1 MKEAKLWEPLSDNRV
16 RCHLCAHHCVIHP
29 DGRGICQVREN
40 RDGTLYTLVYEKLIA
55 QHVDPVEKKPLFH
68 VLPGSRAYSV
78 ATAGCNFRCDWCQN
92 YDISQLPREQMRI
105 IGQTVSPREIVDA
118 AGAAKC
124 RSIAYTYTEPT
135 IFFEYA
141 YDTAQLAQAAGL
153 LNVFVT
159 NGYMTQEMLEMSHPY
174 LDAANV
180 DLKAFRDETYRRY
193 IGARLQPVLDSLKQ
207 MKELGIWVEVTT
219 LLIPTLN
226 DDPGELKEAAQFIAE
241 ELGVETPWHLSRFY
255 PTYKLQDVPPT
266 PESTVTRAV
275 EIGRAAGLRYVYGG
289 NSRQSQNTTC
299 HSCGELLVQRFGYTI
314 GKNVVTSDG
323 TCPACST
330 PVAGLG
336 MGGTILQARDE
347 LSTELGADL

>member
-1 MKEAKLWEPLSDNRV
+1 MKEAMLWESLSEDRV
-16 RCHLCAHHCVIHP
+16 RCHLCAHHCVIQP

-40 RDGTLYTLVYEKLIA
+40 REGTLYTLVYERLIA

-68 VLPGSRAYSV
+68 VFPGSRAYSV

-92 YDISQLPREQMRI
+92 YDISQMPRDHHRI
-105 IGQTVSPREIVDA
+105 MGQAVSPREIVDA
-118 AGAAKC
+118 AKAARC
-124 RSIAYTYTEPT
+124 QSVAYTYTEPT

-141 YDTAQLAQAAGL
+141 YDIAQLAEEAGL

-159 NGYMTQEMLEMSHPY
+159 NGYMSEAMLEVAHPY

-180 DLKAFRDETYRRY
+180 DLKAFRDETYRQY
-193 IGARLQPVLDSLKQ
+193 VGARLQPVLDSLKQ
-207 MKELGIWVEVTT
+207 MKSLGIWVEVTT

-226 DDPGELKEAAQFIAE
+226 DDPGELKEAAEFIAE

-275 EIGRAAGLRYVYGG
+275 EIGKEAGLRYVYGG
-289 NSRQSQNTTC
+289 NTRQSQNTTC
-299 HSCGELLVQRFGYTI
+299 HSCGELLIRRSGYTI
-314 GKNVVTSDG
+314 GKNVVTPDG
-323 TCPACST
+323 CCPTCKT

-336 MGGTILQARDE
+336 MGGT
-347 LSTELGADL
+347 

>member
-1 MKEAKLWEPLSDNRV
+1 MKEAMLWESLSEDRV
-16 RCHLCAHHCVIHP
+16 RCHLCAHHCVIQP

-40 RDGTLYTLVYEKLIA
+40 REGTLYTLVYERLIA

-68 VLPGSRAYSV
+68 VFPGSRAYSV

-92 YDISQLPREQMRI
+92 YDISQMPRDHHRI
-105 IGQTVSPREIVDA
+105 MGQAVSPREIVDA
-118 AGAAKC
+118 AKAARC
-124 RSIAYTYTEPT
+124 QSVAYTYTEPT

-141 YDTAQLAQAAGL
+141 YDIAQLAEEAGL

-159 NGYMTQEMLEMSHPY
+159 NGYMSEAMLEVAHSY

-180 DLKAFRDETYRRY
+180 DLKAFRDETYRQY
-193 IGARLQPVLDSLKQ
+193 VGARLQPVLDSLKQ
-207 MKELGIWVEVTT
+207 MKSLGIWVEVTT

-226 DDPGELKEAAQFIAE
+226 DDPGELKEAAEFIAE

-275 EIGRAAGLRYVYGG
+275 EIGKEAGLRYVYGG
-289 NSRQSQNTTC
+289 NTRQSQNTTC
-299 HSCGELLVQRFGYTI
+299 HSCGELLIRRSGYTI
-314 GKNVVTSDG
+314 GKNVVTPDG
-323 TCPACST
+323 CCPTCKT

-336 MGGTILQARDE
+336 MGGT
-347 LSTELGADL
+347 